1 MIISHLFEYLF
12 DIWNPKS
19 NIHIKLFILLYLFH
33 QNLQDVIY
41 NTEQIIYLYPEKDLK
56 IKDVCAISGST
67 KKYLGPDIIYT
78 DYVYLKSHCGKNEK
92 CYETEEGIFQCGEK
106 ILLQKIGDDCGINE
120 ECFTGMCSFG
130 RCTSIPNDE
139 DCTVENDP
147 DNVEKVCNPG
157 NWCYEYD
164 VLNHLYKCVSFV
176 GEGEYYD
183 ELNGKLCQIGLE
195 PFVDATLFEK
205 CTKIGTVETGIICPN
220 ELMCKSGSS
229 IGYEN
234 EEIVNDDSKRKCFTT
249 ITDSKCEYSEE
260 DSDYICRPIVEGL
273 DIFTIE
279 LSLTCKNIDGVHVC
293 PYSIGKENSFKEYI
307 SALNSIDINEV
318 YGDEHK
324 YHLVGYGDNDLS
336 KAFQKYKYYDEL
348 YSMGLVND
356 DGSIN
361 EDKEDEWEFFWR
373 FNNSN
378 FINISNFFFL
388 IFLFI

>member
-1 MIISHLFEYLF
+1 M
-12 DIWNPKS
+12 
-19 NIHIKLFILLYLFH
+19 
-33 QNLQDVIY
+33 
-41 NTEQIIYLYPEKDLK
+41 
-56 IKDVCAISGST
+56 
-67 KKYLGPDIIYT
+67 
-78 DYVYLKSHCGKNEK
+78 
-92 CYETEEGIFQCGEK
+92 
-106 ILLQKIGDDCGINE
+106 
-120 ECFTGMCSFG
+120 
-130 RCTSIPNDE
+130 
-139 DCTVENDP
+139 
-147 DNVEKVCNPG
+147 
-157 NWCYEYD
+157 
-164 VLNHLYKCVSFV
+164 
-176 GEGEYYD
+176 
-183 ELNGKLCQIGLE
+183 
-195 PFVDATLFEK
+195 FEK

-279 LSLTCKNIDGVHVC
+279 LNLTCKNIDGVHVC

-373 FNNSN
+373 FNN
-378 FINISNFFFL
+378 
-388 IFLFI
+388 

>member
-41 NTEQIIYLYPEKDLK
+41 NTEQIIYLYPERDLG
-56 IKDVCAISGST
+56 IDDICALSGKT
-67 KKYLGPDIIYT
+67 IRELGSDIIYT
-78 DYVYLKSHCGKNEK
+78 DYLYLSTHCGKTEK

-183 ELNGKLCQIGLE
+183 KLNGKLCQIGLE

>member
-279 LSLTCKNIDGVHVC
+279 LNLTCKNIDGVHVC

-378 FINISNFFFL
+378 FINISNFLFL

>member
-1 MIISHLFEYLF
+1 MIISHLFKYLF
-12 DIWNPKS
+12 DLWNPKS

-78 DYVYLKSHCGKNEK
+78 DYVYLKSHCGKTEK

-279 LSLTCKNIDGVHVC
+279 LNLTCKNIDGVHVC

>member
-1 MIISHLFEYLF
+1 MMISHLFKCLF
-12 DIWNPKS
+12 DVWNPKS

-183 ELNGKLCQIGLE
+183 KLNGKLCQIGLE

-279 LSLTCKNIDGVHVC
+279 LNLTCKNIDGVHVC

-336 KAFQKYKYYDEL
+336 KAFQKYKYYEEL